1 MHESSQLKKTLGPLS
16 GLRIVD
22 VGSIFAGPVIGAQLG
37 DLGADVIKIEPPNG
51 DDVRRLGPLKN
62 GVPLWWKLTARNK
75 RLVSVDVSRP
85 EGALVL
91 ERIVAQAD
99 VLVENFRPGKL
110 ESWGLDYA
118 RLSRVNPRL
127 ILLHISGYGS
137 TGPYRNFPGF
147 GTLAEAFSGFVY
159 TNGQPDGP
167 PSLAAFP
174 IADLVTA
181 LYGTQSVLAAL
192 HERERSGIGQEIE
205 LSLYEC
211 MLGLMGNMVVNY
223 DQLDEV
229 MPRRGNRSKNSVPRN
244 AYKTADERWV
254 VVSSTTDS
262 VARRLFRAIGRPDM
276 ADDPSLA
283 TNQLRAKRADEI
295 DDVMSAWVAERTQ
308 AAALATLQKFEV
320 AAGPIND
327 IAQFC
332 ADPHVQSMQSL
343 YEHLDPDL
351 GMMRIPNVVPRFS
364 RTPGEIRWTGR
375 LDIGQDTREVLEEVG
390 YSVAEIKQL
399 TTDGVIVAP
408 EATPVPVL

>member
-1 MHESSQLKKTLGPLS
+1 MKKASGPLA

-51 DDVRRLGPLKN
+51 DDVRRLGAAKN
-62 GVPLWWKLTARNK
+62 GVPLWWKLTSRNK
-75 RLVSVDVSRP
+75 RLVSVDIARP
-85 EGALVL
+85 EGAMVL

-99 VLVENFRPGKL
+99 ILIENFRPGKL

-118 RLSRVNPRL
+118 RLSRENPRL

-147 GTLAEAFSGFVY
+147 GTLAEAFSGYVY

-167 PSLAAFP
+167 PSLASFP
-174 IADLVTA
+174 IADQVTA
-181 LYGTQSVLAAL
+181 LFGSQSVLAAV
-192 HERERSGIGQEIE
+192 HERERSGLGQEIE
-205 LSLYEC
+205 INLYEC
-211 MLGLMGNMVVNY
+211 MLALMGNMVVNY
-223 DQLDEV
+223 DQLGEV
-229 MPRRGNRSKNSVPRN
+229 MQRRGNRSKSSVPRN
-244 AYKTADERWV
+244 AYATADNRWV

-276 ADDPSLA
+276 AADPTLA
-283 TNQLRAKRADEI
+283 TNLQRAKRADEI
-295 DDVMSAWVAERTQ
+295 DTIMGEWVAARTQ
-308 AAALATLQKFEV
+308 AEALAILQEYEV

-327 IAQFC
+327 IAQFF
-332 ADPHVQSMQSL
+332 ADPHVHAMQSL
-343 YEHLDPDL
+343 CNHPDPDL

-375 LDIGQDTREVLEEVG
+375 LAIGHDTRAVLTEAG
-390 YSVAEIKQL
+390 YSVAEIERL
-399 TTDGVIVAP
+399 ADDGVIVAP
-408 EATPVPVL
+408 ASALSN